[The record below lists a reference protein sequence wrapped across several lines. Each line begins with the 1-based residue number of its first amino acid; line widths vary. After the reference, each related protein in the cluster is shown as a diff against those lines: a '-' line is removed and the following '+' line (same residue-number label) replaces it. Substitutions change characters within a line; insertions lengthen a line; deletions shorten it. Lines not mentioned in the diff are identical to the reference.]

1 MKMRTALVVS
11 LVVVAGCKLL
21 NKAAEG
27 ADAGATADAGPTTA
41 TTDTVT
47 ASASA
52 APSAA
57 TAKAATATTAHKT
70 DAGPTAGKTMTAPS
84 PTTDRM
90 PRNRD
95 KDGACPTGF
104 TEQPGVE
111 NHSTCARN
119 CKTEADCHGHT
130 CEDSMISDG
139 KVCSD
144 TASKPKPA
152 RAKCKA
158 DEIDDGDAC
167 YKQCTK
173 DTDCTKPKTCQQM
186 RVPNPNGGTSTA
198 MVCNQ

>member
-1 MKMRTALVVS
+1 MKMRVALVLS
-11 LVVVAGCKLL
+11 LVVLAGCKLL

-41 TTDTVT
+41 TTDTAT

-52 APSAA
+52 APSAV
-57 TAKAATATTAHKT
+57 TAKAAATTAKH
-70 DAGPTAGKTMTAPS
+70 DAGPTAGKTMAVPS
-84 PTTDRM
+84 PTTDRF

-104 TEQPGVE
+104 SEQPGVE
-111 NHSTCARN
+111 NHSWCARN
-119 CKTEADCHGHT
+119 CKTETDCHGHT
-130 CEDSMISDG
+130 CEDSQISDG

-144 TASKPKPA
+144 TASKPKVA

-173 DTDCTKPKTCQQM
+173 DADCTKPKKCLEM
-186 RVPNPNGGTSTA
+186 RVPNPNGGTSSA
-198 MVCNQ
+198 MVCNTQ